1 MIILLNKYSNG
12 KGGLRKWQEVKEEL
26 EARYIEGDYRLVYS
40 FEGFQKRFRRDF
52 QNGERLFVAAGGDGT
67 VNFLVNQI
75 MQTGSREREQ
85 IVMGAVGLGSSNDFH
100 KPYSERNRVNGSVQ
114 LKMDHRNAIRH
125 NIGQIDF
132 EDENHRWQRRYFI
145 INCSVGIIAQ
155 ANYLFNSDNRVIR
168 WLKPKWVMGTIWYAA
183 LETLFAAENIPAIVI
198 VDGKTYETDV
208 TSLSVFINPH
218 VSGNFS
224 FDFEISPQSNY
235 LGVALCERMGIPER
249 LKTIFSMAKGKF
261 LGLPKTKTW
270 RASKVEFNP
279 DRPVALEMDGEVCLA
294 RRIKIQ
300 LQPGALRVCQ

>member
-12 KGGLRKWQEVKEEL
+12 KGGPRKWHEVRKEL
-26 EARYIEGDYRLVYS
+26 EARYIKGDYGLAYS

-52 QNGERLFVAAGGDGT
+52 LNGERLFIAAGGDGT

-75 MQTGSREREQ
+75 MQMGSCEREQ

-100 KPYSERNRVNGSVQ
+100 KPCSTRNRVNGSVQ
-114 LKMDHRNAIRH
+114 LKMDHRNLIKH

-132 EDENHRWQRRYFI
+132 EDENYQWHRRYFI

-155 ANYLFNSDNRVIR
+155 ANYLFNSDKKIIQ
-168 WLKPKWVMGTIWYAA
+168 WLKSRWVMGTIWYAA
-183 LETLFAAENIPAIVI
+183 LETLIAAKNIEADII
-198 VDGKTYETDV
+198 VDGKSCKTNV

-218 VSGNFS
+218 VSGNFCY
-224 FDFEISPQSNY
+224 DFKISPRSHY
-235 LGVALCERMGIPER
+235 LGVALCEQMGIPER
-249 LKTIFSMAKGKF
+249 LKTIFSLANGKF

-294 RRIKIQ
+294 RKIKIQ
-300 LQPGALRVCQ
+300 LRHEALRVCQ